1 MDSQGNLAKC
11 TSVKGRQR
19 RLLNSQRP
27 FMPCEQKV
35 RMNPELIID
44 TLAIYKTFFILTDAV
59 IHNTRQ
65 FPRVFLRVCLG
76 DVVCGSERRGRAASF
91 DCGRIPHDI
100 QGKNLCPD
108 LLPRLSLVMRSPT
121 AAAGM
126 MLHHASL
133 TLTLHF
139 GVFRTHRDEALMV
152 QVGRL

>member
-1 MDSQGNLAKC
+1 MG
-11 TSVKGRQR
+11 VKGEEGR
-19 RLLNSQRP
+19 RLLTVAEFP
-27 FMPCEQKV
+27 
-35 RMNPELIID
+35 
-44 TLAIYKTFFILTDAV
+44 TTF
-59 IHNTRQ
+59 
-65 FPRVFLRVCLG
+65 
-76 DVVCGSERRGRAASF
+76 
-91 DCGRIPHDI
+91 